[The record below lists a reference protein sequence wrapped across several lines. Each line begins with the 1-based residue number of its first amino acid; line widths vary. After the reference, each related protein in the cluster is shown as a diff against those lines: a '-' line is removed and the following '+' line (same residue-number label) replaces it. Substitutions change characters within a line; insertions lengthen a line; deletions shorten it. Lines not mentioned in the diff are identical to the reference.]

1 MENWISIFP
10 GYETGQVQGLG
21 FGSGLRGMTGP
32 GQGNGASD
40 FKDIW
45 IWLRRLLLVEQR
57 CGKMGGWSKK

>member
-32 GQGNGASD
+32 GRGSGVSDLNGY
-40 FKDIW
+40 W
-45 IWLRRLLLVEQR
+45 ISFY
-57 CGKMGGWSKK
+57 GY